1 MKIYKNKTG
10 DDMGKKHTNK
20 KKSRHY
26 RRWIAWTFGISFFV
40 LIAGFGILQLV
51 VYLDNNSEFSLQLEN
66 EAVEA
71 LDESVAVY
79 INASQSWLSTERG
92 ENYEK
97 GVQYDGIIEN
107 NTQKEI
113 KEWKLTIYLPQKG
126 MIDSAWNG
134 TFEEIADT
142 IIVTPLEYNRE
153 IPTGGEQTFGF
164 VLYSADQLNF
174 DKFLV
179 EGYLGT
185 GIKDYPAFWILLIL
199 SFIWVVSFGVY
210 IWVYL
215 SIRKL
220 ENQREKDKQ
229 TIAQAMEAFAHL
241 VDAKDQYTQ
250 EHSFRVA
257 LYSEEI
263 AKRYGMSEEE
273 ATQIRYIALV
283 HDCGKIGVPDA
294 VLNKRGPL
302 NGGEREIINSH
313 TVLGGNVLQNFTA
326 IEGIR
331 EGALYHHERYDGSG
345 YPKGLKG
352 KKIPLCARIIG
363 IADSY
368 DAMSS
373 DRCYRKH
380 LDKEQILKELHE
392 NSGKQFDPDLV
403 KHMIDM
409 IEDGFTYRIHHY
421 DEEDREI
428 NHFEEVFS

>member
-1 MKIYKNKTG
+1 
-10 DDMGKKHTNK
+10 MGKKRTDK
-20 KKSRHY
+20 KKTQHY
-26 RRWIAWTFGISFFV
+26 RGWIVLTFGISFLV
-40 LIAGFGILQLV
+40 LVICLGILQLM
-51 VYLDNNSEFSLQLEN
+51 VYLDNNRAFSLQLEN
-66 EAVEA
+66 KSVEE
-71 LDESVAVY
+71 LEDSVAVY
-79 INASQSWLSTERG
+79 INASQSWTSTERG

-107 NTQKEI
+107 NTKKEI
-113 KEWKLTIYLPQKG
+113 KEWQLTIYLPQKG
-126 MIDSAWNG
+126 VIDSAWNG
-134 TFEEIADT
+134 TFEETADT
-142 IIVTPLEYNRE
+142 IVVTPLEYNRE
-153 IPTGGEQTFGF
+153 IPAGGEQTFGF

-174 DKFLV
+174 ETFSV
-179 EGYLGT
+179 TGYLGT
-185 GIKDYPAFWILLIL
+185 VIKDYPAFWILLIL
-199 SFIWVVSFGVY
+199 FCVWAVCLGVY

-220 ENQREKDKQ
+220 EIQREKDKQ

-250 EHSFRVA
+250 EHSSRVA

-263 AKRYGMSEEE
+263 ARRFGMSEEE
-273 ATQIRYIALV
+273 ATQIKYIALV

-302 NGGEREIINSH
+302 NGGEKEIVNSH

-331 EGALYHHERYDGSG
+331 EGALYHHERYDGNG
-345 YPKGLKG
+345 YPNGLKG
-352 KKIPLCARIIG
+352 KKIPLCARIIC

-380 LDKEQILKELHE
+380 LPKEEILKELHE

-403 KHMIDM
+403 RYMIDM
-409 IEDGFTYRIHHY
+409 IEDGFTYHIHHY
-421 DEEDREI
+421 DEEDREV
-428 NHFEEVFS
+428 NHLEKVFS

>member
-1 MKIYKNKTG
+1 
-10 DDMGKKHTNK
+10 MGKKHTNK
-20 KKSRHY
+20 KKSHHY
-26 RRWIAWTFGISFFV
+26 RKFIALAFGVSF
-40 LIAGFGILQLV
+40 LALLAGFGILQFM
-51 VYLDNNSEFSLQLEN
+51 VYLDNNHEFSIQLEN
-66 EAVEA
+66 ASVEE
-71 LDESVAVY
+71 LEDSIAVY
-79 INASQSWLSTERG
+79 INASQSWTSVERG

-107 NTQKEI
+107 NTKKEI
-113 KEWKLTIYLPQKG
+113 KEWQLTIYLPQKG
-126 MIDSAWNG
+126 VIDSAWNG
-134 TFEEIADT
+134 TFEEASDT
-142 IIVTPLEYNRE
+142 IIVTPLEYNKK
-153 IPTGGEQTFGF
+153 IPVGGEQTFGF
-164 VLYSADQLNF
+164 VLYSADQLEF
-174 DKFLV
+174 EKFQV
-179 EGYLGT
+179 AGYRGT
-185 GIKDYPAFWILLIL
+185 VIKDYPAFWILLLL
-199 SFIWVVSFGVY
+199 SMIWVVCLSVY
-210 IWVYL
+210 IWVYI

-220 ENQREKDKQ
+220 EMQREKDKQ

-250 EHSFRVA
+250 EHSLRVA

-263 AKRYGMSEEE
+263 AKRSGMSEEE

-313 TVLGGNVLQNFTA
+313 TVLGGNVLQHFTA
-326 IEGIR
+326 IDGIR
-331 EGALYHHERYDGSG
+331 EGALYHHERYDGNG
-345 YPKGLKG
+345 YPSGLKG

-380 LDKEQILKELHE
+380 LDKEQILKELNE

-403 KHMIDM
+403 KYMLDM
-409 IEDGFTYRIHHY
+409 IEDGFTYQIHHY
-421 DEEDREI
+421 DDEDREI
-428 NHFEEVFS
+428 NNLENVFS

>member
-1 MKIYKNKTG
+1 
-10 DDMGKKHTNK
+10 MGKKHIKNK
-20 KKSRHY
+20 KKSHHY
-26 RRWIAWTFGISFFV
+26 RKFIVLAFGISFLV
-40 LIAGFGILQLV
+40 LLAGFGILQFM
-51 VYLDNNSEFSLQLEN
+51 VYLDNNHAFSIQLEN
-66 EAVEA
+66 ESVEE
-71 LDESVAVY
+71 LEDSVAVY
-79 INASQSWLSTERG
+79 INASQSWTSVERG

-107 NTQKEI
+107 NTKKEI
-113 KEWKLTIYLPQKG
+113 KEWQLTICLPQKSV
-126 MIDSAWNG
+126 IDSAWNG
-134 TFEEIADT
+134 TFEETADT
-142 IIVTPLEYNRE
+142 IIVTPLEYNKE
-153 IPTGGEQTFGF
+153 IPVGGEQTFGF
-164 VLYSADQLNF
+164 VLYSADQLEF
-174 DKFLV
+174 EKFMV
-179 EGYLGT
+179 TGYLGT
-185 GIKDYPAFWILLIL
+185 VIKDYPAFWILLLL
-199 SFIWVVSFGVY
+199 SFVWVVCLGVY

-220 ENQREKDKQ
+220 EIQREKDKQ

-250 EHSFRVA
+250 EHSLRVA

-263 AKRYGMSEEE
+263 AKRSGMSEEE

-313 TVLGGNVLQNFTA
+313 TVLGGNVLQHFTA
-326 IEGIR
+326 IDGIR
-331 EGALYHHERYDGSG
+331 EGALYHHERYDGNG
-345 YPKGLKG
+345 YPSGLKG

-380 LDKEQILKELHE
+380 LDKEKILKELHE

-403 KHMIDM
+403 KYMVEM
-409 IEDGFTYRIHHY
+409 IEDGFAYQIHHY
-421 DEEDREI
+421 DNEDREI
-428 NHFEEVFS
+428 NNIEKVFS

>member
-1 MKIYKNKTG
+1 
-10 DDMGKKHTNK
+10 MGKKHKNK
-20 KKSRHY
+20 KKTHRY
-26 RRWIAWTFGISFFV
+26 RRFIALTFGISF
-40 LIAGFGILQLV
+40 LILLLGFGILELLV
-51 VYLDNNSEFSLQLEN
+51 YWDNNKAFSLQLKNKSVEELEN
-66 EAVEA
+66 
-71 LDESVAVY
+71 SVAVY
-79 INASQSWLSTERG
+79 INASQSWTSVERG
-92 ENYEK
+92 KEYDQ

-107 NTQKEI
+107 NTKKDI
-113 KEWKLTIYLPQKG
+113 KEWKLTIYMPQKG
-126 MIDSAWNG
+126 EIDSAWNG
-134 TFEEIADT
+134 TYEETEDT
-142 IIVTPLEYNRE
+142 IIVTPLEYNE
-153 IPTGGEQTFGF
+153 QIPVGGEQTFGF

-174 DKFLV
+174 ESF
-179 EGYLGT
+179 EITGYLGT
-185 GIKDYPAFWILLIL
+185 EIKDYPAFWILLI
-199 SFIWVVSFGVY
+199 VSFVWVTCLAIY
-210 IWVYL
+210 IWVYI

-220 ENQREKDKQ
+220 ELQREKDKQ
-229 TIAQAMEAFAHL
+229 IIAQAMEAFAHL

-250 EHSFRVA
+250 EHSRRVA

-263 AKRYGMSEEE
+263 ARRSGMSEEE

-302 NGGEREIINSH
+302 NGGEKEIINSH

-331 EGALYHHERYDGSG
+331 EGALYHHERYDGGG

-380 LDKEQILKELHE
+380 LEKEVILKELRE

-403 KHMIDM
+403 KYMIDM
-409 IEDGFTYRIHHY
+409 IEDGFAYNIHHY
-421 DEEDREI
+421 DEENREV
-428 NHFEEVFS
+428 NNYEKKFS